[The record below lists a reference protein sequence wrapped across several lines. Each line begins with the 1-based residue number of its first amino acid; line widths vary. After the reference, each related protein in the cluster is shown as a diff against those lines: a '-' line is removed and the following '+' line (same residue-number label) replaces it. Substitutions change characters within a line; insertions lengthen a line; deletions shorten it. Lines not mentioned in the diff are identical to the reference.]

1 MRCPQC
7 HFEGEPLN
15 GGCPRC
21 GYGRLP
27 DRGSRPL
34 SSGQESRE
42 LVTTVSRP
50 LSLVATRPVLRGDV
64 LREGR
69 YRIVEELPLPRSQYD
84 QGKAWLARDAQSVS
98 RLVLIREVIPTAEK
112 AARLE
117 QELRMTAQRLAELG
131 QHRGFPHLIDMFSER
146 GCYYIV
152 LQHPEGQSLTQ
163 LVEQQEEPLP
173 ERLVAEY
180 GRQLCELVQVLAS
193 QEPPLVHGAISPETV
208 IISPDGRQVS
218 LILMPLFPPRL
229 PPEMQGKAIA
239 GFFAPE
245 QFHGVTDTRTD
256 LYGVAATLYYALTTY
271 DPRQHMAFFYP
282 PIRRLNPRVS
292 ARMEAA
298 LARGLRVA
306 AAQRYLRPAQMLQEL
321 AAIAA
326 ASPRRG
332 GEEALLSP
340 STEALP
346 PGRARPRR
354 RSGTRRSTLTFA
366 AVMLLVFALLVG
378 GIIVAAQRAPQST
391 GVPNPAATATSLAQQ
406 TATAQQARLAAAAW
420 QQELNHEQQSWQT
433 RGIAVSDGR
442 FVLDSYAGRKDVEQ
456 KQAAARALQTGD
468 LDTAASA
475 LSSAIALDPTDA
487 EALIY
492 SQNLLIEQ
500 NGQPFVTIVVG
511 LSFNPNDP
519 QSLAATRSMLQGI
532 YVAQYEINEFAWLP
546 HNYQLRILIAGSP
559 PDKAS
564 VTEVAH
570 DIVNRVTQADNLDH
584 IIGVVGWPSS
594 SQTQAVRDLIA
605 SAHLPLVSQLA
616 PDVNLVGNPYFFRI
630 SPPYNVQGD
639 ALAEFALQQLHANAI
654 LVMRSPTDAAS
665 TALANAFEA
674 RVQVLNGHVVDSA
687 RDTFVTQT
695 TPVEGYSTAIAD
707 ALAHQANVI
716 FLAGTDVDAVRL
728 AHEIGLLSRAQPA
741 NTALANLKV
750 LAGPAVATRLLLG
763 EGDSEDALL
772 ARSFPEDMQRIYVL
786 AYADPSEWN
795 NVPSLEQ
802 PTLFTDWAGIFQ
814 NQKESANN
822 APPPDQNAI
831 MTYDAVR
838 VIARAASY
846 VKGSLNGA
854 NVRSMLD
861 ALGNGPLPAFDGAS
875 GRISFDSLGNP
886 SDKALVMLQ
895 VRQDETT
902 GASTFAMIRLFGA
915 LH

>member
-34 SSGQESRE
+34 SLGQESRE

-117 QELRMTAQRLAELG
+117 QELRMSAQRLAELG
-131 QHRGFPHLIDMFSER
+131 QHRGFPHLIDVFSER

-152 LQHPEGQSLTQ
+152 LQHPEGQSLAQ
-163 LVEQQEEPLP
+163 LVEQQGEPLP

-180 GRQLCELVQVLAS
+180 GRQLCEMVQVLAS

-218 LILMPLFPPRL
+218 LILMPLFSPHL

-282 PIRRLNPRVS
+282 PIRRLNPQVS
-292 ARMEAA
+292 ARMEAI

-326 ASPRRG
+326 ASSRRG
-332 GEEALLSP
+332 GEETSLSP
-340 STEALP
+340 STGALP
-346 PGRARPRR
+346 PGRAQPRR

-378 GIIVAAQRAPQST
+378 GIIVAAQRAPLST
-391 GVPNPAATATSLAQQ
+391 GAPNPAATATALAQQ
-406 TATAQQARLAAAAW
+406 TATAQQARQAAAAW

-442 FVLDSYAGRKDVEQ
+442 FVLDSYAGRKDVAQ
-456 KQAAARALQTGD
+456 KQTAARALQTGD

-475 LSSAIALDPTDA
+475 LNSAIALDPTDA

-519 QSLAATRSMLQGI
+519 QSLAATRSMLQAI

-594 SQTQAVRDLIA
+594 SQTQAARDLIA

-665 TALANAFEA
+665 TALANAFVA
-674 RVQVLNGHVVDSA
+674 RVQMLNGHVVDSA

-707 ALAHQANVI
+707 ALAHQADVI

-728 AHEIGLLSRAQPA
+728 AHEIGILSRAQPA

-772 ARSFPEDMQRIYVL
+772 ARSFPEDMQRIYAL

-846 VKGSLNGA
+846 VKGSLNGD
-854 NVRSMLD
+854 NVRAMLD
-861 ALGNGPLPAFDGAS
+861 ALGNGPLPAFEGAS

-895 VRQDETT
+895 VRQNETT
-902 GASTFAMIRLFGA
+902 GASTFAMIRLFGT

>member
-1 MRCPQC
+1 M
-7 HFEGEPLN
+7 
-15 GGCPRC
+15 
-21 GYGRLP
+21 
-27 DRGSRPL
+27 SL
-34 SSGQESRE
+34 SQESRE

-50 LSLVATRPVLRGDV
+50 LSLLATRPVLRGDV

-69 YRIVEELPLPRSQYD
+69 YRIVEELPLPRSQHD

-98 RLVLIREVIPTAEK
+98 RLVLIREVIPTAER

-117 QELRMTAQRLAELG
+117 EELRMSAQRLAELG

-152 LQHPEGQSLTQ
+152 LQHPEGQSLAQ
-163 LVEQQEEPLP
+163 LVAQQGEPLP

-208 IISPDGRQVS
+208 IVSPDGHQLS

-282 PIRRLNPRVS
+282 PARRLNPQVS
-292 ARMEAA
+292 ARMESV

-306 AAQRYLRPAQMLQEL
+306 AAQRYLRPAQMRQEL
-321 AAIAA
+321 EAIAA
-326 ASPRRG
+326 SARRG
-332 GEEALLSP
+332 SEM
-340 STEALP
+340 ALP
-346 PGRARPRR
+346 APATGSLPPGSGRARPRP

-366 AVMLLVFALLVG
+366 AVMLGVFALLVG
-378 GIIVAAQRAPQST
+378 GIIVAAQRAPLST
-391 GVPNPAATATSLAQQ
+391 GAPNPAATATALAQQ
-406 TATAQQARLAAAAW
+406 TAAAQQARQAAAAW
-420 QQELNHEQQSWQT
+420 QQELNRERQSWQT

-442 FVLDSYAGRKDVEQ
+442 FVLDSYPGRKDVAQ
-456 KQAAARALQTGD
+456 KLTAARALQSGD
-468 LDTAASA
+468 LDTASSA
-475 LSSAIALDPTDA
+475 LSAAIALDPTDA

-511 LSFNPNDP
+511 LSFNGDDP
-519 QSLAATRSMLQGI
+519 QSLAATRSMLQAV

-564 VTEVAH
+564 VTEVAR
-570 DIVNRVTQADNLDH
+570 DIVARVKQADNLDH

-605 SAHLPLVSQLA
+605 SAQVPLISQLA

-654 LVMRSPTDAAS
+654 LVMRSPADEAS
-665 TALANAFEA
+665 VALANAFVA
-674 RVQVLNGHVVDSA
+674 RVQMLDGRVVESA
-687 RDTFVTQT
+687 RDTFTSQA

-707 ALAHQANVI
+707 ALAHQADVI

-728 AHEIGLLSRAQPA
+728 AHEIGILSRAQPE

-750 LAGPAVATRLLLG
+750 LTGPAVATSLLLG
-763 EGDSEDALL
+763 QGESEDALL
-772 ARSFPEDMQRIYVL
+772 ARTFPEDMQRIYVL
-786 AYADPSEWN
+786 AYADRSEWS
-795 NVPSLEQ
+795 NVPALEQ

-838 VIARAASY
+838 VMARAASY
-846 VKGSLNGA
+846 VKGALNGA
-854 NVRSMLD
+854 NVRAMLD

-886 SDKALVMLQ
+886 GDKALVMLQ
-895 VRQDETT
+895 VRQDQTT
-902 GASTFAMIRLFGA
+902 GSSTFAMIRLFGA

>member
-34 SSGQESRE
+34 SLGQESRE

-152 LQHPEGQSLTQ
+152 LQHPDGQSLAQ

-208 IISPDGRQVS
+208 IISPDGHQVS

-292 ARMEAA
+292 ARMEAV

-326 ASPRRG
+326 ASPQRG
-332 GEEALLSP
+332 GQEALLSP

-378 GIIVAAQRAPQST
+378 GIIVAAQRAPQSA

-406 TATAQQARLAAAAW
+406 TATAQQARQAAAAW

-564 VTEVAH
+564 VTEVAR

-674 RVQVLNGHVVDSA
+674 RVQVLNGHVIDSA

-707 ALAHQANVI
+707 ALAHQADVI

-795 NVPSLEQ
+795 TVPSLEQ

-846 VKGSLNGA
+846 VKDSLTGA
-854 NVRSMLD
+854 NVRAMLD

>member
-27 DRGSRPL
+27 ERASRPL
-34 SSGQESRE
+34 SLSQESRE

-50 LSLVATRPVLRGDV
+50 LSLMATRPVLRGDA

-69 YRIVEELPLPRSQYD
+69 YRILEEVPLPRSQYD

-98 RLVLIREVIPTAEK
+98 RLVLIREVIPTADQ
-112 AARLE
+112 ASRLE
-117 QELRMTAQRLAELG
+117 QELRTIAQRLAELG
-131 QHRGFPHLIDMFSER
+131 QHQGFPHLIDVFSER

-152 LQHPEGQSLTQ
+152 LQQPEGQSLAQ
-163 LVEQQEEPLP
+163 LVEQQGEPLP

-180 GRQLCELVQVLAS
+180 GRQLCEMVQVLAS
-193 QEPPLVHGAISPETV
+193 QQPPLVHGAISPETV
-208 IISPDGRQVS
+208 IVSPDGHQVS

-256 LYGVAATLYYALTTY
+256 LYGIAATLYYALTTY

-282 PIRRLNPRVS
+282 PARRLNPEVS
-292 ARMEAA
+292 ARMEAI

-321 AAIAA
+321 AALVAA
-326 ASPRRG
+326 TPRRSSEKTLPAPATG
-332 GEEALLSP
+332 
-340 STEALP
+340 ALP
-346 PGRARPRR
+346 PGRSRR
-354 RSGTRRSTLTFA
+354 RSTARRSTLTFA
-366 AVMLLVFALLVG
+366 AVMLGVLALLVA
-378 GIIVAAQRAPQST
+378 GIIVAAQRAPLST
-391 GVPNPAATATSLAQQ
+391 GAPNPVATATALAQQ
-406 TATAQQARLAAAAW
+406 TAAAQQARQAAAAW
-420 QQELNHEQQSWQT
+420 QQELKHEQQSWQS

-442 FVLDSYAGRKDVEQ
+442 FVLDSYSGRKDVAQ
-456 KQAAARALQTGD
+456 KLTAARALQAGD

-475 LSSAIALDPTDA
+475 LNSAIALDPTDA

-511 LSFNPNDP
+511 LSFNANDP
-519 QSLAATRSMLQGI
+519 RSLAATRAMLQAV

-564 VTEVAH
+564 VTEVAR

-605 SAHLPLVSQLA
+605 SAHVPLVSQMA
-616 PDVNLVGNPYFFRI
+616 PDVNLAGNPYFFRI

-654 LVMRSPTDAAS
+654 LVMRSPSDES
-665 TALANAFEA
+665 SVALANAFVA
-674 RVQVLNGHVVDSA
+674 RVQMLDGHVVESA
-687 RDTFVTQT
+687 RDTFTSGT

-707 ALAHQANVI
+707 ALAHQADVI

-728 AHEIGLLSRAQPA
+728 AHEIGILSRAQPD

-750 LAGPAVATRLLLG
+750 LTGPAVATSLLLG
-763 EGDSEDALL
+763 EGDSADAFL

-786 AYADPSEWN
+786 AYADPSEWS
-795 NVPSLEQ
+795 NVPQLEQ
-802 PTLFTDWAGIFQ
+802 PTLFTDWAG
-814 NQKESANN
+814 
-822 APPPDQNAI
+822 
-831 MTYDAVR
+831 
-838 VIARAASY
+838 
-846 VKGSLNGA
+846 
-854 NVRSMLD
+854 
-861 ALGNGPLPAFDGAS
+861 
-875 GRISFDSLGNP
+875 
-886 SDKALVMLQ
+886 
-895 VRQDETT
+895 
-902 GASTFAMIRLFGA
+902 
-915 LH
+915 

>member
-27 DRGSRPL
+27 ARGSRPL
-34 SSGQESRE
+34 SFGQESRE
-42 LVTTVSRP
+42 LVTTASRP

-69 YRIVEELPLPRSQYD
+69 YRIVGELPLPRSQYD
-84 QGKAWLARDAQSVS
+84 QGRAWLARDAQSVS

-112 AARLE
+112 AAQLE
-117 QELRMTAQRLAELG
+117 QELHLTAQRLAELG

-152 LQHPEGQSLTQ
+152 LQHPEGQSLAQ
-163 LVEQQEEPLP
+163 LVEQQGEPLP

-180 GRQLCELVQVLAS
+180 GRQLCEMVQVLAS

-208 IISPDGRQVS
+208 IISPDGHQVS

-256 LYGVAATLYYALTTY
+256 LYAIAATLYYALTTY

-282 PIRRLNPRVS
+282 PIRRLNPQVS
-292 ARMEAA
+292 ARMEAI
-298 LARGLRVA
+298 LTRGLRVA

-326 ASPRRG
+326 ASSRRG
-332 GEEALLSP
+332 SEEARPAP
-340 STEALP
+340 STGALP
-346 PGRARPRR
+346 PGRARSRP
-354 RSGTRRSTLTFA
+354 RSGARRSTLTFA
-366 AVMLLVFALLVG
+366 AVMLVVFALLVG
-378 GIIVAAQRAPQST
+378 GIIVAAQRAPLST
-391 GVPNPAATATSLAQQ
+391 GAPDPAATATALAQQ
-406 TATAQQARLAAAAW
+406 TATAQQARQAAAAW

-442 FVLDSYAGRKDVEQ
+442 FVLDSYAGRKDVSQ

-511 LSFNPNDP
+511 LSFNANDP
-519 QSLAATRSMLQGI
+519 QSLAATRSMLQAA

-559 PDKAS
+559 PDQAS

-570 DIVNRVTQADNLDH
+570 DIVNRVTRADNLDH

-605 SAHLPLVSQLA
+605 SAHVPLVSQLA

-665 TALANAFEA
+665 VALANAFVA
-674 RVQVLNGHVVDSA
+674 RVQMLAGHVVTSA
-687 RDTFVTQT
+687 SDTFVTQT
-695 TPVEGYSTAIAD
+695 TPVESYSTAISD
-707 ALAHQANVI
+707 ALAHQADVI

-750 LAGPAVATRLLLG
+750 LVGPSAATRLLLG
-763 EGDSEDALL
+763 EGESEDAFL

-814 NQKESANN
+814 NQKESVNN
-822 APPPDQNAI
+822 APPPDQKAI

-846 VKGSLNGA
+846 VKGPLTGA

-861 ALGNGPLPAFDGAS
+861 ALGNGPLPAFQGAS

-886 SDKALVMLQ
+886 GDKALVMLQ
-895 VRQDETT
+895 VRQDQTT